1 MRSEHYFETAMT
13 KKCASYTLENRR
25 FATMKKL
32 IVFIAT
38 ISACLPIM
46 HAPRAQGQ
54 MTEQTEQFDQR
65 RRQMVTEQIAEP
77 VDGRP
82 PVIDARVL
90 DAMRTVPRHRFVD
103 GQNVDLAY
111 IDRPLPIGHDQTISQ
126 PYIVAFMTEL
136 LETGPD
142 QVVLEIGTGSGYQAA
157 VLAEL
162 VRRVYTIEIVEPLAK
177 EAVRTLDELNYDHV
191 SVRAGDGY
199 LGWPE
204 VAPFD
209 RIIVTAAP
217 DHLPQPLIDQLKPG
231 GRMVLP
237 VGPVWSTQSLT
248 LVTKDVDGKVKKRA
262 VMAVGFVPLTRE

>member
-1 MRSEHYFETAMT
+1 MRAEYVTHY
-13 KKCASYTLENRR
+13 LENRMS
-25 FATMKKL
+25 ATMKNL
-32 IVFIAT
+32 IALITAFVT
-38 ISACLPIM
+38 IIHISQV
-46 HAPRAQGQ
+46 QGE
-54 MTEQTEQFDQR
+54 MTEQTRQFEQQR
-65 RRQMVTEQIAEP
+65 QQMVSTQIAEP

-82 PVIDARVL
+82 PVRDARVL
-90 DAMRTVPRHRFVD
+90 DAMRAVPRHRFVD
-103 GQNVDLAY
+103 GQNVELAY
-111 IDRPLPIGHDQTISQ
+111 IDRPLPIGHEQTISQ
-126 PYIVAFMTEL
+126 PYIVAYMTEL

-142 QVVLEIGTGSGYQAA
+142 QVVLEIGAGSGYQAA

-162 VRRVYTIEIVEPLAK
+162 VARVYTIEIVAPLAE
-177 EAVRTLDELNYDHV
+177 EAAQILDELHYDNV

-217 DHLPQPLIDQLKPG
+217 DHVPQPLIDQLKPG

-237 VGPVWSTQSLT
+237 VGPVWSTQSLMLLT
-248 LVTKDVDGKVKKRA
+248 RDLDGHVEKKS